1 MALAKRFSAVEGFRA
16 GEQPGYR
23 LMPLRFTALDQG
35 RYVVSNMVGEYL
47 VVKRDQLHDLVH
59 HRLQQGSNLYDEF
72 KSRHFIQD
80 ADSDV
85 ALDLLAL
92 KYRTKLARVS
102 QFTSLHMFV
111 VTLRCDY
118 TCAYCQVSRQT
129 EDRSAYDMSSETAAA
144 AVEMTFRSPSPAI
157 KIEFQGGEPL
167 LAFDR
172 IKSIVEMAEGRNVQE
187 KRNLQFVIAS
197 NLSLI
202 SDEIMDYCDRHN
214 IYLSTSLDGPSSLHD
229 RNRPKPGKNGYELT
243 IRGIQRIQARL
254 GRDRV
259 SALMTTTERSL
270 PHVKDI
276 IDEYVRLGFRS
287 IFLRPLSPYG
297 FAVTTGQVEKYDTER
312 WLSFY
317 RDGLNYV
324 LELNK
329 HGYSIRETYAS
340 IILRKMLTPQNP
352 GYVDLQSPA
361 GLGISAIVYNY
372 DGAVY
377 ASDESRMLAEMG
389 DQSFRLGQL
398 GMNSY
403 EEMMLSTTLL
413 DALEAGVAEASP
425 MCSECAFVPYCGA
438 DPVYH
443 HATQR
448 DSMGN
453 KALSGYC
460 TRNMAIFRHLVT
472 LMEDSPSDRAVLLRW
487 AFDC

>member
-1 MALAKRFSAVEGFRA
+1 MALAKRFSTVESFRA
-16 GEQPGYR
+16 GEQSEYR
-23 LMPLRFTALDQG
+23 LMPVRFTALDRD

-47 VVKRDQLHDLVH
+47 VLKRGEIHSMVH
-59 HRLQQGSNLYDEF
+59 HELPPGSSLYDEL
-72 KSRHFIQD
+72 KSRHFIRD

-129 EDRSAYDMSSETAAA
+129 EDRSAYDMSDATAAA
-144 AVEMTFRSPSPAI
+144 AVEMTFRSPAPAI

-172 IKSIVEMAEGRNVQE
+172 IRSVVELAEERNAEE

-197 NLSLI
+197 NLSLL
-202 SDEIMDYCDRHN
+202 SDEILDFCDRHH
-214 IYLSTSLDGPSSLHD
+214 IYLSTSVDGPAPLHD
-229 RNRPKPGKNGYELT
+229 RNRPKPGRNGYELT
-243 IRGIQRIQARL
+243 IQGIKKVQARL
-254 GRDRV
+254 GRDRI

-270 PHVKDI
+270 PHVKEI
-276 IDEYVRLGFRS
+276 IDEYVRLGFHS

-297 FAVTTGQVEKYDTER
+297 FAVTTGLVEKYDTER

-317 RDGLNYV
+317 REGLGYI

-329 HGYSIRETYAS
+329 HGYPMRETYAS

-352 GYVDLQSPA
+352 GYVDLQSPT

-377 ASDESRMLAEMG
+377 ASDESRMLAEM
-389 DQSFRLGQL
+389 DDHSFRLGHL
-398 GMNSY
+398 GLNSY
-403 EEMMLSTTLL
+403 EEMMLSNTLL
-413 DALEAGVAEASP
+413 DTLEVGVAESSP
-425 MCSECAFVPYCGA
+425 LCSECAFVPYCGA

-448 DSMGN
+448 DLVGN

-460 TRNMAIFRHLVT
+460 ARNMAIFRHLIT
-472 LMEDSPSDRAVLLRW
+472 LMEDSPSGREILLRW